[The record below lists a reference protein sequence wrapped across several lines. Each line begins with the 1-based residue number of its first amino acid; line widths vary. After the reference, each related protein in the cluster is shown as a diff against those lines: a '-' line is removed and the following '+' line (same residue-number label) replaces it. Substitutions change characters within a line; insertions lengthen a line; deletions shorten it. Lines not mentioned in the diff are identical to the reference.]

1 MEPIKPEFNR
11 KEDGKF
17 GPGNNANPA
26 GRPKGQTLKEYIRQR
41 FLDMTPEEK
50 DAFIAKLDPIDIFK
64 MAEGNPHSTSDV
76 MSGNEPL
83 KTVLVQFIDKPEDAK
98 NHTDSNGVSETV

>member
-1 MEPIKPEFNR
+1 MGNMEPKNQVKSRNP
-11 KEDGKF
+11 DGTFPK
-17 GPGNNANPA
+17 GVTGNPL

-76 MSGNEPL
+76 MSGNEPI
-83 KTVLVQFIDKPEDAK
+83 KTVFVQFIDKPEDAK
-98 NHTDSNGVSETV
+98 DHTDSNGVS

>member
-1 MEPIKPEFNR
+1 MGNMEPIKPEYNR

-17 GPGNNANPA
+17 GPGNNANPN

-41 FLDMTPEEK
+41 FLAMTPEEK
-50 DAFIAKLDPIDIFK
+50 DEFIAKLDPIDIFK

-76 MSGNEPL
+76 MSGNEPI
-83 KTVLVQFIDKPEDAK
+83 KTVLVQFIDKQGDAK
-98 NHTDSNGVSETV
+98 DNTDSV